1 MDYMSVKYIVTQV
14 RKQRGDPGRVSRVN
28 PEDYIGSQAVPG
40 KNDRA
45 PLVPRR
51 YGVAP
56 GDARKI

>member
-1 MDYMSVKYIVTQV
+1 VTQV